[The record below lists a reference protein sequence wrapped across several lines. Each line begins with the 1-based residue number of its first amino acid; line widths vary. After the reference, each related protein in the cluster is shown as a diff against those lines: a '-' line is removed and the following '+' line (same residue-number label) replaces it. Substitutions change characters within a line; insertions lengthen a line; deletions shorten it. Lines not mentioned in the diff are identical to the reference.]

1 VKYPEKE
8 LERPSP
14 ALFLLYDMMQA
25 GLLIKR

>member
-14 ALFLLYDMMQA
+14 ALFLYSGTNDNTT
-25 GLLIKR
+25 